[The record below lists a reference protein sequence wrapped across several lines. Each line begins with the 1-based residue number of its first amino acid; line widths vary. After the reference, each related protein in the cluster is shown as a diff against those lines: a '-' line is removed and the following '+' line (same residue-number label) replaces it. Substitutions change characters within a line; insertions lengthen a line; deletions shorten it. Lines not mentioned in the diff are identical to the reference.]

1 MELDGKVA
9 IVTGSRRGMGK
20 AFALGFARAGADVVI
35 CGRSDDETLQEVAR
49 GIEAAGR
56 KVLALKADVCQEA
69 DIENMVSKTMEKFGR
84 IDVLINNAGVAFH
97 FPFQETPLKRWMLVL
112 NVNLTGAFLCSKYVV
127 PIMIKQ
133 KSGSIINISSGSA
146 TDNELGPVPTGIAY
160 GVSKAGLERL
170 TLGMATE
177 LGQYNIA
184 VNAIKPVRPVD
195 TDGMRYWMTD
205 ADKSNWQTPDKMV
218 KCAILLAQQDASGI
232 TGTISTDDEFAAWH
246 GLK

>member
-1 MELDGKVA
+1 MKLSGRVA

-20 AFALGFARAGADVVI
+20 AFALGFAQAGADVVI

-49 GIEAAGR
+49 GIEATGR
-56 KVLALKADVCQEA
+56 RVLALKADVCQEA
-69 DIENMVSKTMEKFGR
+69 DVENMVSKTMEKFGH
-84 IDVLINNAGVAFH
+84 IDVLVNNAGVAFH
-97 FPFQETPLKRWMLVL
+97 FPLQETPLKRWMLVL
-112 NVNLTGAFLCSKYVV
+112 NVNLTGAFLCSKHVV

-146 TDNELGPVPTGIAY
+146 SDNELGPVPTGIAY

-184 VNAIKPVRPVD
+184 VNAIKPVRPVN
-195 TDGMRYWMTD
+195 TDGMRYWMAD
-205 ADKSNWQTPDKMV
+205 SDKSNWQTPDKMV

-232 TGTISTDDEFAAWH
+232 TGTISTDDEFTAWH
-246 GLK
+246 GL

>member
-1 MELDGKVA
+1 MDLSGKVA
-9 IVTGSRRGMGK
+9 IVTGSRRGMGA

-35 CGRSDDETLQEVAR
+35 CGRSDDETLQEVAK
-49 GIEAAGR
+49 GIEATGR
-56 KVLALKADVCQEA
+56 RVLALKADVCQE
-69 DIENMVSKTMEKFGR
+69 DDVENMVSKTMEKFGR
-84 IDVLINNAGVAFH
+84 IDVLVNNAGVAFH
-97 FPFQETPLKRWMLVL
+97 FPLQETPLKRWMLVL
-112 NVNLTGAFLCSKYVV
+112 NVNLTGAFLCSKHVV

-184 VNAIKPVRPVD
+184 INAIKPVRPVD
-195 TDGMRYWMTD
+195 TDGMRYWMAD

-232 TGTISTDDEFAAWH
+232 TGTISTDDELTAWH
-246 GLK
+246 GL

>member
-1 MELDGKVA
+1 MKLSGKVA
-9 IVTGSRRGMGK
+9 IVTGSRRDMGK
-20 AFALGFARAGADVVI
+20 AFALGFTRAGADVVI
-35 CGRSDDETLQEVAR
+35 CGRSDDETLQEVAS
-49 GIEAAGR
+49 GIEATGR
-56 KVLALKADVCQEA
+56 RVLALKADVCQEA
-69 DIENMVSKTMEKFGR
+69 DVENMVSKTMEKFGR
-84 IDVLINNAGVAFH
+84 IDVLVNNAGVAFH
-97 FPFQETPLKRWMLVL
+97 FPLQETPLKRWMLVL

-170 TLGMATE
+170 TLGMTTE

-184 VNAIKPVRPVD
+184 VNAIKPVRPVN
-195 TDGMRYWMTD
+195 TDGMRYWMAD

-232 TGTISTDDEFAAWH
+232 TGTISTDDEFTAWH
-246 GLK
+246 GL

>member
-1 MELDGKVA
+1 MKLEGKVA

-20 AFALGFARAGADVVI
+20 AFALGFAKAGADVVI

-49 GIEAAGR
+49 GIEATGR
-56 KVLALKADVCQEA
+56 RVLALKADVSQEA
-69 DIENMVSKTMEKFGR
+69 DVVNMVNKTMEKFGR
-84 IDVLINNAGVAFH
+84 IDVLVNNAGVAFY
-97 FPFQETPLKRWMLVL
+97 FPLQETPLKRWMLVI
-112 NVNLTGAFLCSKYVV
+112 NVNLTGVFLCSKAVV

-133 KSGSIINISSGSA
+133 GRGSIINISSGSA

-195 TDGMRYWMTD
+195 TEGMRYWMAD

-246 GLK
+246 GL

>member
-1 MELDGKVA
+1 MELSGKVA

-35 CGRSDDETLQEVAR
+35 CGRSDDETLQEVAK
-49 GIEAAGR
+49 GIEATGR
-56 KVLALKADVCQEA
+56 RVLAFKADVCQEA
-69 DIENMVSKTMEKFGR
+69 DVENMVSKTMEKFGR

-97 FPFQETPLKRWMLVL
+97 FPFQETPLKRWMLVI

-184 VNAIKPVRPVD
+184 VNAIKPVRPVN
-195 TDGMRYWMTD
+195 TEGMRYWMAD

-232 TGTISTDDEFAAWH
+232 TGTISTDDELTAWH
-246 GLK
+246 GL

>member
-1 MELDGKVA
+1 MKLSSKVA

-35 CGRSDDETLQEVAR
+35 CGRSEDETLQEVASE
-49 GIEAAGR
+49 IEATGR
-56 KVLALKADVCQEA
+56 RVLALKADVCQEA
-69 DIENMVSKTMEKFGR
+69 DVENMVSKTMEKFGR
-84 IDVLINNAGVAFH
+84 IDVLVNNAGVAFH
-97 FPFQETPLKRWMLVL
+97 FPLQETPLKRWMLVL
-112 NVNLTGAFLCSKYVV
+112 NVNLTGAFLCSKHVV

-195 TDGMRYWMTD
+195 TDGMRYWMAD
-205 ADKSNWQTPDKMV
+205 ADKSDWQTPDKMV
-218 KCAILLAQQDASGI
+218 KCAIMLAQQDASGI
-232 TGTISTDDEFAAWH
+232 TGTISTDDEFTAWH
-246 GLK
+246 GL

>member
-1 MELDGKVA
+1 MKLSGKVA

-20 AFALGFARAGADVVI
+20 AFALGFAQAGADVVI
-35 CGRSDDETLQEVAR
+35 CGRSDDDTLQQVAKEV
-49 GIEAAGR
+49 EASGHG
-56 KVLALKADVCQEA
+56 VLALRADVSQEA
-69 DIENMVSKTMEKFGR
+69 DVENMVNKTMEKFGR
-84 IDVLINNAGVAFH
+84 IDVLVNNAGVAFH
-97 FPFQETPLKRWMLVL
+97 VPFQETPLKRWLLVL

-127 PIMIKQ
+127 PIMIEQ

-177 LGQYNIA
+177 LGKYNIA
-184 VNAIKPVRPVD
+184 VNAIKPVRPVS
-195 TDGMRYWMTD
+195 TDGMRYWMAN
-205 ADKSNWQTPDKMV
+205 ADQSNWQTPDKMV

-232 TGTISTDDEFAAWH
+232 TGTVSTDDEFTAWH
-246 GLK
+246 GL

>member
-1 MELDGKVA
+1 MKLSGKVA

-20 AFALGFARAGADVVI
+20 AFALGFAQAGADVVI

-49 GIEAAGR
+49 GVEATGR
-56 KVLALKADVCQEA
+56 RVLALKADVCQEA
-69 DIENMVSKTMEKFGR
+69 DVENMVSKTMEKFGR
-84 IDVLINNAGVAFH
+84 IDVLLNNAGVAFH
-97 FPFQETPLKRWMLVL
+97 FPLQETPLKRWMLVL
-112 NVNLTGAFLCSKYVV
+112 NVNLTGAFLCSKHVV

-133 KSGSIINISSGSA
+133 KRGSIINISSGSA
-146 TDNELGPVPTGIAY
+146 TDNELGPIPTGIAY

-195 TDGMRYWMTD
+195 TDGMRYWMAD

-232 TGTISTDDEFAAWH
+232 TGTISTDDELTAWH
-246 GLK
+246 GL

>member
-1 MELDGKVA
+1 MNLSGKVA
-9 IVTGSRRGMGK
+9 IITGSRRGMGK
-20 AFALGFARAGADVVI
+20 AFALGFAQAGADVVI

-49 GIEAAGR
+49 GVEATGR
-56 KVLALKADVCQEA
+56 RVLALKADVCQEA
-69 DIENMVSKTMEKFGR
+69 DVENMVSKTMEKFDR
-84 IDVLINNAGVAFH
+84 IDVLVNNAGVAFH
-97 FPFQETPLKRWMLVL
+97 FPLQETPLKRWMLVL
-112 NVNLTGAFLCSKYVV
+112 NVNLTGAFLCSKHVV

-184 VNAIKPVRPVD
+184 VNAIKPVRPVN
-195 TDGMRYWMTD
+195 TDGMRYWMAD

-218 KCAILLAQQDASGI
+218 KCAIMLAQQDASGI
-232 TGTISTDDEFAAWH
+232 TGTISTDDELTAWH
-246 GLK
+246 GL

>member
-1 MELDGKVA
+1 MELGGKVA

-20 AFALGFARAGADVVI
+20 AFALGFAQAGADVVI

-49 GIEAAGR
+49 GIEATGR

-69 DIENMVSKTMEKFGR
+69 DVENMVSKAMEEFGR
-84 IDVLINNAGVAFH
+84 IDVLVNNAGVAFH

-112 NVNLTGAFLCSKYVV
+112 NVNLTGAFLCSKHVV

-184 VNAIKPVRPVD
+184 VNAIKPVRPVN
-195 TDGMRYWMTD
+195 TEGMQYWMGD

-232 TGTISTDDEFAAWH
+232 TGTVSTDDEFTAWH
-246 GLK
+246 RL

>member
-1 MELDGKVA
+1 MELSGKVA

-35 CGRSDDETLQEVAR
+35 CGRSDDETLQEVAM
-49 GIEAAGR
+49 GIEATGR
-56 KVLALKADVCQEA
+56 RVLALKADVCQEA
-69 DIENMVSKTMEKFGR
+69 DVENMVSKTMEKFGR
-84 IDVLINNAGVAFH
+84 IDVLVNNAGVAFH
-97 FPFQETPLKRWMLVL
+97 FPLQETPLKRWMLVL
-112 NVNLTGAFLCSKYVV
+112 NVNLTGAFLCSKHVA

-146 TDNELGPVPTGIAY
+146 TDNELGPIPTGIAY

-195 TDGMRYWMTD
+195 TDGMRYWMAD

-232 TGTISTDDEFAAWH
+232 TGTISTDDEFTAWH
-246 GLK
+246 GL